1 MQLLNVK
8 DLYFKINN
16 NNIIKNINFTLNTG
30 EILTILGP
38 SGSGKSTILKLL
50 AGFLKPSQG
59 EIKLRNKLLSSEKL
73 VVSTGKRNIG
83 LMFQEEV
90 LFPHLT
96 IYKNIA
102 FGIENLKLKN
112 KETIIKKY
120 LQKFGLLDVQN
131 DYPEIL
137 SGGEKQRVS
146 LARVLITKP
155 KILLMDEPFS
165 SLDKN
170 LRTVISDYTIKV
182 LKKKKISVV
191 FVTHDV
197 KEALRISNRIL
208 ILKNGEIEQIDT
220 PENIYR
226 SPNSIYTAS
235 LLTEVNRFE
244 VVPNKLGFIITP
256 FGKIKCKE
264 NKFFN
269 YYDCSKIKHCCL
281 IRPSDLFFSEN
292 GINAKIVEKHFLGPA
307 WEYSVFIRKDFPILK
322 LYSASKHYSIEAK
335 VKVNIDLNKVLIY
348 RG

>member
-1 MQLLNVK
+1 
-8 DLYFKINN
+8 
-16 NNIIKNINFTLNTG
+16 
-30 EILTILGP
+30 
-38 SGSGKSTILKLL
+38 
-50 AGFLKPSQG
+50 
-59 EIKLRNKLLSSEKL
+59 
-73 VVSTGKRNIG
+73 
-83 LMFQEEV
+83 
-90 LFPHLT
+90 
-96 IYKNIA
+96 
-102 FGIENLKLKN
+102 
-112 KETIIKKY
+112 
-120 LQKFGLLDVQN
+120 
-131 DYPEIL
+131 
-137 SGGEKQRVS
+137 
-146 LARVLITKP
+146 
-155 KILLMDEPFS
+155 
-165 SLDKN
+165 
-170 LRTVISDYTIKV
+170 
-182 LKKKKISVV
+182 
-191 FVTHDV
+191 
-197 KEALRISNRIL
+197 
-208 ILKNGEIEQIDT
+208 